1 MAPQPVTY
9 TGDGAVDTASSTAW
23 LDLLDRLKISYS
35 NWTYSDAGE
44 GSAAFRPGTCAG
56 GTYAGT
62 AVLTDSGNFMRS
74 RIRTPDN
81 FPTS

>member
-1 MAPQPVTY
+1 MTY